1 MCFESLEVVCCT
13 SGMEKEVKER
23 YNTVGSMKLQV
34 GTVAEASVEE
44 KTRVDAISPTSI
56 WRIRDVS
63 ETY

>member
-1 MCFESLEVVCCT
+1 
-13 SGMEKEVKER
+13 MEKEVKER